1 MIKFVY
7 YIHDRQCVSLSGGV
21 DSLLIPWS
29 FIVTLHQVNT
39 CYIIDMQV
47 FDKNKNN
54 NFMIGKSAYIIWYQ
68 LWVGKLGVKL
78 KRFVSVK
85 ALYLLFKLIF

>member
-1 MIKFVY
+1 
-7 YIHDRQCVSLSGGV
+7 
-21 DSLLIPWS
+21 
-29 FIVTLHQVNT
+29 
-39 CYIIDMQV
+39 MQV